1 MKKQVM
7 EMLEQ
12 FLMGRE
18 GSKFAPKAVHVEMM
32 TAKPVKGKE
41 GLKEVLEDA
50 AEENPIE
57 NMSHE
62 DMEEVSESPEEER
75 REHQP
80 GGSEEDE
87 EEEEVKPKGMTLREF
102 LESRS

>member
-32 TAKPVKGKE
+32 SAKPIKGKE

-50 AEENPIE
+50 AEENPVE
-57 NMSHE
+57 HE
-62 DMEEVSESPEEER
+62 MSESPEEEE
-75 REHQP
+75 REHEMDD
-80 GGSEEDE
+80 SEDE
-87 EEEEVKPKGMTLREF
+87 EDDEPKSKGMSLREF